1 MNRFVINCRSM
12 KANDNSVLIPKVRN
26 SNLELYRIIVMLS
39 IVAHHYVVN
48 SGLMTLMDADPLN
61 PKSIFLYM
69 VGMWGKTGIN
79 CFVLITGYF
88 MCKSEI
94 TLRKFLK
101 LLLEI
106 EFYNIVIHLIFVAS
120 GYIDFSPSAF
130 LWLLFPIHNIS
141 GGFIDCYMVFFLF
154 IPFLNVLIRHLNRS
168 QHITLIMLCVGI
180 YSLFNWLPGVE
191 VGSNDSIWFCILY
204 IISSFLRLYPIK
216 RNGHVTYWMWMTVFS
231 VLLAMFSVFALI
243 HLARYG
249 IHLGAYAAIGWPSAP
264 LALLVSIC
272 AFMCFKDLNIKQS
285 KLINVIGGG
294 TFGVLLIHA
303 NSDTMRHWLWCD
315 VCNNVGQYVGNS
327 IYLHAILVPLAV
339 FTICSVIEFVRMKT
353 IEKRLLDFTY
363 NTVCKYF
370 PNVK

>member
-1 MNRFVINCRSM
+1 METCEHNISTQ
-12 KANDNSVLIPKVRN
+12 KVRN
-26 SNLELYRIIVMLS
+26 SNLELYRILVMLA

-48 SGLMTLMDADPLN
+48 SGLMSLMDADPLN
-61 PKSIFLYM
+61 PKSIFLYL

-101 LLLEI
+101 LILEI

-120 GYIDFSPSAF
+120 GYIDFSLSGF
-130 LWLLFPIHNIS
+130 LWLLFPIHGIS
-141 GGFIDCYMVFFLF
+141 DDFVACYMVFFLF
-154 IPFLNVLIRHLNRS
+154 IPFLNVLIRHLDRS

-191 VGSNDSIWFCILY
+191 VSSNDSIWFCILY
-204 IISSFLRLYPIK
+204 FISSYLRLYPIK
-216 RNGHVTYWMWMTVFS
+216 KDGCVAYWMWVTIFS
-231 VLLAMFSVFALI
+231 LLLAMFSVFVLI
-243 HLARYG
+243 YVARYG
-249 IHLGAYAAIGWPSAP
+249 IHLGAYAAVGWPSAP
-264 LALLVSIC
+264 LALFVSIC
-272 AFMCFKDLNIKQS
+272 LFMYFKDLNIKQS

-315 VCNNVGQYVGNS
+315 VCNNVGQYASNT

-339 FTICSVIEFVRMKT
+339 FTICSAIEFVRMKT
-353 IEKRLLDFTY
+353 VEKPLIDFTY
-363 NTVCKYF
+363 NIVRKYL
-370 PNVK
+370 PNAK